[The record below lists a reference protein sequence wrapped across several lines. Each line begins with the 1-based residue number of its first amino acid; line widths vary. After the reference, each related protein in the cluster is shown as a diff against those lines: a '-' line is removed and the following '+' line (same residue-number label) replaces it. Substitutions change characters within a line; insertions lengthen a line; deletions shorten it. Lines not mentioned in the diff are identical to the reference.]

1 MPQVLIV
8 TCSSSLKLLHISLSI
23 SYEKLVLNQ
32 DNNFYM
38 YLISLSILI
47 SCLVD
52 KVWILSREISFQSL
66 LGAGRLL
73 VMNMIFSDIETF
85 ILDINVGP
93 IKKLASG
100 DLTVIKRCKSD
111 YHLISPHNISPESL
125 IK

>member
-47 SCLVD
+47 SCLMD
-52 KVWILSREISFQSL
+52 KVWILSGEVSCQSL
-66 LGAGRLL
+66 LG
-73 VMNMIFSDIETF
+73 VETF
-85 ILDINVGP
+85 ILDLNAGP
-93 IKKLASG
+93 TKKLVSG

-111 YHLISPHNISPESL
+111 YHLISPHKISPESV